1 MVGAKFPL
9 VETWH
14 SFRNLHSGQ
23 PILHHKISLQV
34 PGSIRRRSRLC
45 VSMLFQSHC
54 FYNLTTTLS
63 FAEAPA
69 KQLYL
74 SLICHLHLTPGI
86 HRLWHLGQG
95 LPFLLKTAS
104 TCSWPPVV
112 LPHLSYLYNLYAYLH
127 WEFQP
132 DKPSSLWF
140 CSLSVFSWIY
150 FSSQPASPL
159 LIPYTLFLFLVF
171 HLPHKT

>member
-69 KQLYL
+69 KQLLVTDLSSSPYSWYSQALASWSRSAFSPQDSLYL
-74 SLICHLHLTPGI
+74 FMTSCSSTSPPLPLQPLCLPSLRIPTWQTL
-86 HRLWHLGQG
+86 
-95 LPFLLKTAS
+95 LPMILQS
-104 TCSWPPVV
+104 IS
-112 LPHLSYLYNLYAYLH
+112 
-127 WEFQP
+127 
-132 DKPSSLWF
+132 
-140 CSLSVFSWIY
+140 
-150 FSSQPASPL
+150 
-159 LIPYTLFLFLVF
+159 LFLDL
-171 HLPHKT
+171 LL